1 MATWK
6 THKCNSC
13 DYFFT
18 GSGKP
23 DALMMGPTIPV
34 VCSRCNIIYDRI
46 TQSNTGADLDMFC
59 EDCESKEFTSWDY
72 ESKKCPQCK
81 DGIMGESDEGTIIL
95 AD

>member
-1 MATWK
+1 M
-6 THKCNSC
+6 
-13 DYFFT
+13 

-34 VCSRCNIIYDRI
+34 VCSGCNIIYDRI
-46 TQSNTGADLDMFC
+46 TQSYTGADLDMFC

-72 ESKKCPQCK
+72 KSKKCPQCK
-81 DGIMGESDEGTIIL
+81 DGIIGESGEGMVIL